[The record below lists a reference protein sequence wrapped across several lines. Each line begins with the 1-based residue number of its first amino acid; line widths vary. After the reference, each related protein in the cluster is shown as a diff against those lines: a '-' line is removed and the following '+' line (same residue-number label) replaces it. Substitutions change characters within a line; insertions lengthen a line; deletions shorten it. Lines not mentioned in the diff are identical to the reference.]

1 MRPSFSP
8 TCGRRSSS
16 SPPSLSLSSLLPSNS
31 TFPHFKDAD
40 FPSSARSTRS
50 KEISL
55 LKQTSAPPPSSSEGA
70 DVAQINSP
78 LKITSGVSSYSLTC
92 LSENTI
98 FRFFFSSKVK
108 GLECLCGSSILW
120 LKLVIYSEILAF
132 FVQDVG
138 D

>member
-16 SPPSLSLSSLLPSNS
+16 SPPPLSLSSLLPSNS

-55 LKQTSAPPPSSSEGA
+55 LKQTPAPPPSSSEGA

-98 FRFFFSSKVK
+98 FRFFSSKVK

-132 FVQDVG
+132 FFQDVG